1 MAKHPLDHGNPIWPD
16 PEGKSPTNIT
26 DEDERYAF
34 FEKHA
39 QQNLM
44 GLRQERNMKIAAT
57 DWTQNPDVP
66 ESTRNKWTTYR
77 QELRDIT
84 KTATSVGD
92 VTWPTPPS

>member
-16 PEGKSPTNIT
+16 PVEGKHSYIT

-34 FEKHA
+34 FENHA
-39 QQNLM
+39 QQNLT
-44 GLRQERNMKIAAT
+44 GLRNERNIKIAAT

-84 KTATSVGD
+84 KTATSVRD
-92 VTWPTPPS
+92 VTLPTPPS

>member
-16 PEGKSPTNIT
+16 PVGGNSTDIT

-34 FEKHA
+34 FERQA
-39 QQNLM
+39 QQDLT
-44 GLRQERNMKIAAT
+44 GLRQERNMKIAKT
-57 DWTQNPDVP
+57 DWTQNPDIP
-66 ESTRNKWTTYR
+66 ESTRNKWITYR

-84 KTATSVGD
+84 KTATSVGN

>member
-1 MAKHPLDHGNPIWPD
+1 MAIHSLDHGNPIWPD
-16 PEGKSPTNIT
+16 PVGGKPTDIT
-26 DEDERYAF
+26 DETERYAF
-34 FEKHA
+34 FENQA

-44 GLRQERNMKIAAT
+44 SLRNERNIKIAAT

-66 ESTRNKWTTYR
+66 ESTRNKWITYR

-92 VTWPTPPS
+92 VIWPTPPS

>member
-16 PEGKSPTNIT
+16 PVEGKHSDIT

-34 FEKHA
+34 FENHA
-39 QQNLM
+39 QQALT
-44 GLRQERNMKIAAT
+44 GLRNERNIKIAAT

-77 QELRDIT
+77 QEMRDIT
-84 KTATSVGD
+84 KTATRVGD
-92 VTWPTPPS
+92 ET